1 MGANEEVKC
10 SSSSKSKRKSW
21 DNTPLWGFQI
31 FSKIWWMEIWI
42 TVQVPVPL
50 QPDTVVT
57 TIVLAVGLHAP
68 VTATVPA
75 RHPLH
80 GYLDCS
86 FTRYTSAGE
95 GGGRRCRITQTGVGL
110 HPSGSGPVLLPS
122 KESSHLLQAGLKFLP
137 RKYFGL
143 YPIIGSVQI
152 LQITSG
158 SNDEGPDTGGV
169 IVTKLATSLLNFFY
183 SFIFSLFASPRSIFQ
198 AFTSALCSLIIATF
212 SEFQFGV
219 TKFLVCLLGDLSDN
233 LSSIQTFYFRT
244 TFINSSLKNFDFSFY
259 FFDIGSPL
267 PWVSSLTSWH

>member
-1 MGANEEVKC
+1 MGNRVGTRATLTKPRCHNHRPLCIYHAMC
-10 SSSSKSKRKSW
+10 SW
-21 DNTPLWGFQI
+21 
-31 FSKIWWMEIWI
+31 
-42 TVQVPVPL
+42 
-50 QPDTVVT
+50 
-57 TIVLAVGLHAP
+57 
-68 VTATVPA
+68 
-75 RHPLH
+75 
-80 GYLDCS
+80 YLDCS
-86 FTRYTSAGE
+86 FTRYIHVLRKEEGE
-95 GGGRRCRITQTGVGL
+95 AVLLHKNGVCM
-110 HPSGSGPVLLPS
+110 HPSGSDPVLLPS

-233 LSSIQTFYFRT
+233 LSKIQTFYFRT
-244 TFINSSLKNFDFSFY
+244 TFINSSLKNFIFSF
-259 FFDIGSPL
+259 
-267 PWVSSLTSWH
+267 